1 MPLARREGAVIRG
14 MFELS
19 AWKIERHIVRI
30 EWNLAGATVF
40 HRELNVV
47 R

>member
-1 MPLARREGAVIRG
+1 MWIDMLFAQREGAVIRG

-30 EWNLAGATVF
+30 E
-40 HRELNVV
+40 
-47 R
+47 